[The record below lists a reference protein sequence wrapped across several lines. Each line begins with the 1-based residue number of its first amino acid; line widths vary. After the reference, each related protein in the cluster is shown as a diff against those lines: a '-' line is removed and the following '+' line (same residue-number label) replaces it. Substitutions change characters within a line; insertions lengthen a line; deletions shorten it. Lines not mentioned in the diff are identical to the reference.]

1 MDQPLATATGMP
13 SFEVAAVKRRHLTR
27 LGPGLCRSGPVL
39 LFLPRGTMFT
49 ALIPDRSAMSL
60 GGKHV
65 VKDDM
70 DPTQPRDCEYS

>member
-1 MDQPLATATGMP
+1 
-13 SFEVAAVKRRHLTR
+13 
-27 LGPGLCRSGPVL
+27 
-39 LFLPRGTMFT
+39 MFT

>member
-1 MDQPLATATGMP
+1 MT
-13 SFEVAAVKRRHLTR
+13 RH
-27 LGPGLCRSGPVL
+27 GPGPW
-39 LFLPRGTMFT
+39 LFSTKRQTMFT